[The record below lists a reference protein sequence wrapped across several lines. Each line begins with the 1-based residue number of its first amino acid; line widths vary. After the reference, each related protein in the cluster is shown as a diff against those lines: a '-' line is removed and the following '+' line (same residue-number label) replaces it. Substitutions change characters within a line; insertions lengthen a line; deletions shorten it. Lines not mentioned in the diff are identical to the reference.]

1 MRSTF
6 KVLFYVKKGSEKPN
20 GNLPLMCRITVDGEI
35 KQFSCKM
42 DVPPRLWDV
51 KNSRASGKSVE
62 AQRINLAVDKI
73 RVDVN
78 RRYQELMQTDGY
90 VTAAKLKDA
99 YLGIGVKQETL
110 LKLFEQ
116 HNAEFEKKVGHS
128 RAQGTFTRY
137 RTVCNHIR
145 EFLPHAYKRE
155 DIPLKELNLTF
166 INDFEYFLRTEKKCR
181 TNTVW
186 GYMIVLK
193 HIVSIAR
200 NDGRLPFN
208 PFAGYINSP
217 ESVDRGYLTQT
228 EIQTLMDA
236 LMKNTYHELVRD
248 LFVFSAFTGLAYSD
262 VKNLTADRLQTFFD
276 GNLWIITRRKKTNT
290 ASNIRLLD
298 VPKRIIEKYK
308 GLARDG
314 HVFPVPNNGSCNK
327 IQKGIGRQCG
337 FKMRLTYHV
346 ARHKEEISF
355 LKAVVARAAAWFPYF
370 REMLR
375 IENLCRL
382 VGFDERQTATLVK
395 GKQLEYEGEL
405 YSEEHKRKFKTE
417 KAGFQVLKDPTD
429 GTKLV
434 LAIDRKPIAEWFKEQ
449 FDKLRQSIHRPIQP
463 QRKSRGMKL

>member
-62 AQRINLAVDKI
+62 AQKINLAVDKI
-73 RVDVN
+73 RVEVN

-145 EFLPHAYKRE
+145 EFLPHTYRRE

-200 NDGRLPFN
+200 NNGRLPFN

-236 LMKNTYHELVRD
+236 PMKNATHELVRD
-248 LFVFSAFTGLAYSD
+248 LFVFSVFTGLAYSD
-262 VKNLTADRLQTFFD
+262 VKNLTVDRLQTFFD

-290 ASNIRLLD
+290 ESNIRLLD

-355 LKAVVARAAAWFPYF
+355 LKTIIAKAAACFPYL

-382 VGFDERQTATLVK
+382 VGFDERQTATLVS
-395 GKQLEYEGEL
+395 GKPLEYAGEL
-405 YSEEHKRKFKTE
+405 YSEEHKRKFTTE
-417 KAGFQVLKDPTD
+417 KAGFQVMKDTTD
-429 GTKLV
+429 KTKLV
-434 LAIDRKPIAEWFKEQ
+434 LVIDRKPIVEWFKEQ
-449 FDKLRQSIHRPIQP
+449 FDKLRQNIRQPIPRQN
-463 QRKSRGMKL
+463 RLKI

>member
-1 MRSTF
+1 M
-6 KVLFYVKKGSEKPN
+6 KKGSAKPN
-20 GNLPLMCRITVDGEI
+20 GNLPLMCRLMVDGEI

-42 DVPPRLWDV
+42 DVSPHLWDV
-51 KNSRASGKSVE
+51 KNNRASGKSIE
-62 AQRINLAVDKI
+62 AQRINRAVDKI
-73 RVDVN
+73 RVEAN
-78 RRYQELMQTDGY
+78 RRYQELMKTDRY

-128 RAQGTFTRY
+128 RAQGTFRRY
-137 RTVCNHIR
+137 QTVCNHIR
-145 EFLPHAYKRE
+145 EFLPHTYKRE

-217 ESVDRGYLTQT
+217 ECVDRGYLTQT

-236 LMKNTYHELVRD
+236 PMKNAAHELVRD

-290 ASNIRLLD
+290 ESNIRLLD

-314 HVFPVPNNGSCNK
+314 HVFLVPSNGSCNK
-327 IQKGIGRQCG
+327 ILKGIGRQCG

-355 LKAVVARAAAWFPYF
+355 LKTIIAKAAACFPYL

-375 IENLCRL
+375 IKNLCRL
-382 VGFDERQTATLVK
+382 VGFDERQTATLVS
-395 GKQLEYEGEL
+395 GKPLEYAGEL
-405 YSEEHKRKFKTE
+405 YSEEHKRKFTTE
-417 KAGFQVLKDPTD
+417 KAGFQVMKDTTD
-429 GTKLV
+429 KTKLV
-434 LAIDRKPIAEWFKEQ
+434 LVIDRKPIVEWFKEQ
-449 FDKLRQSIHRPIQP
+449 FDKLRQNIRQPIPRQN
-463 QRKSRGMKL
+463 RLKI

>member
-73 RVDVN
+73 RVEVN

-90 VTAAKLKDA
+90 VTAAKLKDT

-116 HNAEFEKKVGHS
+116 HNAEFAKKVGHS

-145 EFLPHAYKRE
+145 EFLPHTYKRE

-193 HIVSIAR
+193 HIISIAR

-217 ESVDRGYLTQT
+217 ESVDRGYLTQK

-236 LMKNTYHELVRD
+236 PMKNTYHELVRD
-248 LFVFSAFTGLAYSD
+248 LFVFSVFTGLAYSD
-262 VKNLTADRLQTFFD
+262 VKNLTTDRLQTFLD

-290 ASNIRLLD
+290 ESNIRLLD

-314 HVFPVPNNGSCNK
+314 HVFPVPSNGSCNK
-327 IQKGIGRQCG
+327 ILKEIGRQCG
-337 FKMRLTYHV
+337 FKVRLTYHV
-346 ARHKEEISF
+346 ARHTNATTVLLSNGVPIETVSRLLGHTNIKTTQIYAKITAQKISQDMEDLSHKLEEMEKNIC
-355 LKAVVARAAAWFPYF
+355 RA
-370 REMLR
+370 
-375 IENLCRL
+375 I
-382 VGFDERQTATLVK
+382 
-395 GKQLEYEGEL
+395 
-405 YSEEHKRKFKTE
+405 
-417 KAGFQVLKDPTD
+417 
-429 GTKLV
+429 
-434 LAIDRKPIAEWFKEQ
+434 
-449 FDKLRQSIHRPIQP
+449 
-463 QRKSRGMKL
+463 